1 MLTRTSRVIS
11 GFSFPVPWYL
21 IPINI
26 YLKIRLI
33 ISIIFSP
40 RIRDVNVFRKACG
53 LTTLFP
59 FLEPY
64 SPKHHYLIPSALEC
78 DFPFFKIPS
87 NVTACGPILLPSQ
100 ALSVADPE
108 LETWL
113 KRKPTVL
120 VNLGSNYVSAPAFSQ
135 ALATALRLQL
145 ERSSDVQVLWKLK
158 IKGDLVSEVEEILS
172 KEIAAGRVKIESW
185 LKAEPGALLR
195 SGHIIC
201 SVHHGGANS
210 YYEAVRY
217 VLLEFSL
224 SLFLYTKYLK
234 IY

>member
-1 MLTRTSRVIS
+1 M
-11 GFSFPVPWYL
+11 
-21 IPINI
+21 
-26 YLKIRLI
+26 
-33 ISIIFSP
+33 
-40 RIRDVNVFRKACG
+40 
-53 LTTLFP
+53 
-59 FLEPY
+59 
-64 SPKHHYLIPSALEC
+64 
-78 DFPFFKIPS
+78 
-87 NVTACGPILLPSQ
+87 
-100 ALSVADPE
+100 
-108 LETWL
+108 
-113 KRKPTVL
+113 L
-120 VNLGSNYVSAPAFSQ
+120 VNLGSNYVPSPAFSQ

-145 ERSSDVQVLWKLK
+145 ERNSNVQVLWKLK
-158 IKGDLVSEVEEILS
+158 INRDLVSEVGEILS
-172 KEIAAGRVKIESW
+172 KEIATGCVKIESW